1 MMRIKTLTN
10 AYDADEDRL
19 RLAVA
24 DEEGH
29 RRVLWITRCLAER
42 LVPALLQGLAAAPL
56 DEEPPDDAQK
66 AAAQAQA
73 AQVYA
78 QLEARLA
85 QKPAQA
91 VEVSPDVAQGL
102 VHQIELKTAENG
114 SRVLEFHCRQ
124 FPPCD
129 LWLTPRELRQW
140 LGLLR
145 TTFRAA
151 EWRQDLWPGW
161 VDAGP
166 GPG

>member
-1 MMRIKTLTN
+1 MRIKTLTN

-24 DEEGH
+24 DEDGQ
-29 RRVLWITRCLAER
+29 RRVLWITRRLAER
-42 LVPALLQGLAAAPL
+42 LVPALIQGVAAVPL
-56 DEEPPDDAQK
+56 EDSPPEDEQK
-66 AAAQAQA
+66 AAAQTQA

-85 QKPAQA
+85 QKPTQA
-91 VEVSPDVAQGL
+91 VAVSPDLPQGL
-102 VHQIELKTAENG
+102 VHQIEVNTADNG
-114 SRVLEFHCRQ
+114 ARVLEFHCRQ

-140 LGLLR
+140 LGQLR
-145 TTFRAA
+145 MAFRAA
-151 EWRQDLWPGW
+151 EWRQDIWPGW
-161 VDAGP
+161 VDAGI